1 MQTYFKRHIK
11 KSIDSYL
18 RDYPS
23 VMLTGARQVGKTS
36 IFENEYNYK
45 IISLDNINILESI
58 KNDAVGAISSYDKPL
73 VIDEVQREQSVF
85 NSLKY
90 LIDKDKKNGEY
101 LLIGSQKFE
110 LMKNVSESLSGRIG
124 ILQLLGLSNR
134 ELNSEEF
141 YDEFIPTKEYLLN
154 RKPKNSFNQK
164 KIWENIQRGSF
175 PKLYDEIDFDFERF
189 YSNYIDTYVERD
201 VRSILNVTNLY
212 TFIQFMTVLASRTG
226 QVLNMNDIAKD
237 IGINVGTVKKWLS
250 VLETSNLIYFL
261 QPFSLNVNK
270 RIIKSPK
277 VYFTDTGIVC
287 YLCKWLTAETLKTG
301 AMAGQI
307 FETYVVSEILKSYY
321 NAGKKPNMFYFRNT
335 DAQEV
340 DLIFYENG
348 KIYPI
353 EIKATNKADVRIT
366 KGFKVLSTYF
376 PNVEMASGG
385 IICTEE
391 ELIPLGNDKYIIPVD
406 YI

>member
-1 MQTYFKRHIK
+1 MYYKRHIK
-11 KSIDSYL
+11 QAIDSNL

-23 VMLTGARQVGKTS
+23 VLLTGARQVGKTS
-36 IFENEYNYK
+36 IFENEYDYK
-45 IISLDNINILESI
+45 IISLDNINILDSV
-58 KNDAVGAISSYDKPL
+58 KNDAVGALGEYNKPL
-73 VIDEVQREQSVF
+73 VIDEVQKEQIVF
-85 NSLKY
+85 NALKY
-90 LIDKDKKNGEY
+90 LIDKEKVNGQY
-101 LLIGSQKFE
+101 LLTGSQKFE

-134 ELNSEEF
+134 ELNFESF
-141 YDEFIPTKEYLLN
+141 YDVFVPTKEYLLN
-154 RKPKNSFNQK
+154 RKPQNKFNKK
-164 KIWENIQRGSF
+164 KIWDNIQRGSF
-175 PKLYDEIDFDFERF
+175 PKLFDDETFDFERF

-212 TFIQFMTVLASRTG
+212 TFIQFMTSLASRTG
-226 QVLNMNDIAKD
+226 QVLNMNDISKE
-237 IGINVGTVKKWLS
+237 IGISVGTVKKWIS

-287 YLCKWLTAETLKTG
+287 YLCKWLTADTLKNG
-301 AMAGQI
+301 AMAGQV
-307 FETYVVSEILKSYY
+307 FETYVISEILKSYY
-321 NAGKKPNMFYFRNT
+321 NAGKKPNMYYFRNI
-335 DAQEV
+335 DMQEI
-340 DLIFYENG
+340 DLVFYENG

-353 EIKATNKADVRIT
+353 EIKMTNRADARVI

-376 PNVEMASGG
+376 PDIEISSGG
-385 IICTEE
+385 IICFEE
-391 ELIPLGNDKYIIPVD
+391 ELVPLGNEKYIIPID